1 MCTDYYAESIIDEGP
16 PEEYYEQF
24 RQKYDLYISD
34 LWINEP
40 FKTEIPY
47 IAKNNY
53 IPLLH
58 EAIKFQRVTAD
69 TEEVDVTRALRIA
82 LRLIGLS
89 HKIKSEKYTVEK
101 LVINRFLI
109 YGFVSSLNREDNSIL
124 GFYFSKYFTFN
135 SVSDRVP
142 LVVLMKERP
151 DLLFTDKVVQL
162 SIALLRELYYVEPAD
177 IAKQAKET
185 LLKCG
190 LNAFIPQR
198 ITLQRSKYRAL
209 HVFKFWPERLSLVL
223 RTYELILKEKYN
235 VPGKS
240 KKYYIDEAY
249 KEIYRKPVSN
259 SLKFTGEQ
267 DKDSKSIVLKFIS
280 VEFEAPFEGLKKRY
294 YSNRKKEKYLTKAA
308 LLQTSKLIER
318 NKPHLCKYLK
328 IAIESFSS

>member
-1 MCTDYYAESIIDEGP
+1 MDDSP

-24 RQKYDLYISD
+24 MPKYDLYISD
-34 LWINEP
+34 LWIEEP

-53 IPLLH
+53 IPVLH

-69 TEEVDVTRALRIA
+69 TEEVDVTQALRIA

-89 HKIKSEKYTVEK
+89 HKIKSRKYTVEK

-109 YGFVSSLNREDNSIL
+109 YGFVSSLNREDNSML

-135 SVSDRVP
+135 RVLDSVP
-142 LVVLMKERP
+142 LVALMKERP
-151 DLLFTDKVVQL
+151 DLIFTDKVVQL
-162 SIALLRELYYVEPAD
+162 SIALLRELYYIEPAD
-177 IAKQAKET
+177 IAKQAKEI
-185 LLKCG
+185 LLRCG
-190 LNAFIPQR
+190 LNAFIPYG
-198 ITLQRSKYRAL
+198 ITLQRSKNRAL
-209 HVFKFWPERLSLVL
+209 HVFKSWPARLSLVL

-240 KKYYIDEAY
+240 KRYYIDEAY

-280 VEFEAPFEGLKKRY
+280 VEFGIPFEGLKKIY
-294 YSNRKKEKYLTKAA
+294 YNNRKDEKHLSKAA
-308 LLQTSKLIER
+308 LLQASKLIER
-318 NKPHLCKYLK
+318 NKPHLCEYLN
-328 IAIESFSS
+328 IAIESFNS